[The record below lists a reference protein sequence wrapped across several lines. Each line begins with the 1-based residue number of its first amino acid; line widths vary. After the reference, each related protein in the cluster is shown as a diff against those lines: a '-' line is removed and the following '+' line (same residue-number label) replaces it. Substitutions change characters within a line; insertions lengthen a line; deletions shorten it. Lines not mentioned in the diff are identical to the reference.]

1 MTQTIDTYISQF
13 PPETQKRLQTIR
25 QIVGELAV
33 EAQEEIRYGIPT
45 FVWHGN
51 LLHCAWYK
59 NHIWFY
65 PTPSVITAF
74 ADHLSC
80 YKTSKGAIQFPLVQE
95 LPVDLIKAIVAFRVQ
110 ETLAKLNTSKST

>member
-51 LLHCAWYK
+51 LLHCA
-59 NHIWFY
+59 
-65 PTPSVITAF
+65 
-74 ADHLSC
+74 
-80 YKTSKGAIQFPLVQE
+80 
-95 LPVDLIKAIVAFRVQ
+95 
-110 ETLAKLNTSKST
+110 